1 MSDLD
6 LPHWWSAGIRKSCAE
21 SISLLLRCMARLEAQ
36 LAGVPSAPEAHR
48 CIEELSQ
55 ALGEPCNWLDARNAA
70 LAIHAGSLSLPI
82 QVLIEL
88 KGRGQLGVLIS
99 SREAVGRGA
108 PLTKS
113 LLNQVLDHLGQLI
126 PDAQLLYRSDRD
138 GPLLHAGVA
147 QPFA

>member
-1 MSDLD
+1 V
-6 LPHWWSAGIRKSCAE
+6 
-21 SISLLLRCMARLEAQ
+21 ARLEAQ
-36 LAGVPSAPEAHR
+36 LAGMPSEPDAHR
-48 CIEELSQ
+48 CIEDLAQ

-108 PLTKS
+108 PLS
-113 LLNQVLDHLGQLI
+113 GGMLERVLELLKTLMPGTVLV
-126 PDAQLLYRSDRD
+126 YRSDRD
-138 GPLLHAGVA
+138 GPVLR
-147 QPFA
+147 PS

>member
-1 MSDLD
+1 
-6 LPHWWSAGIRKSCAE
+6 
-21 SISLLLRCMARLEAQ
+21 MARLEAQ
-36 LAGVPSAPEAHR
+36 LAGMPAEPDAHR
-48 CIEELSQ
+48 CIEDLAQ

-82 QVLIEL
+82 QVLLEL
-88 KGRGQLGVLIS
+88 NGRGQLGVLIS

-108 PLTKS
+108 PLTQS
-113 LLNQVLDHLGQLI
+113 LLNQVLEHLGCLI
-126 PDAQLLYRSDRD
+126 PDTQLLYRSDRD

>member
-1 MSDLD
+1 
-6 LPHWWSAGIRKSCAE
+6 
-21 SISLLLRCMARLEAQ
+21 MARLEAQ
-36 LAGVPSAPEAHR
+36 LTGMPAEPDAHR
-48 CIEELSQ
+48 CIEDLAK
-55 ALGEPCNWLDARNAA
+55 ALGEPCNWLDPRNAA

-82 QVLIEL
+82 QVLLEL

-108 PLTKS
+108 PLTQS
-113 LLNQVLDHLGQLI
+113 LLNQVLEHLGRLI

-147 QPFA
+147 QPLT

>member
-1 MSDLD
+1 M
-6 LPHWWSAGIRKSCAE
+6 
-21 SISLLLRCMARLEAQ
+21 SLLLGCVARLEAQ
-36 LAGVPSAPEAHR
+36 LAGMPAEPDAHR
-48 CIEELSQ
+48 CIEDLAQ

-82 QVLIEL
+82 QVLLEL

-113 LLNQVLDHLGQLI
+113 LLNQVLEHLGRLI